1 MFCILSTR
9 NNFFQTLDKKTP
21 GQNIC
26 FIYFSLKEE
35 KQREKKYFHENVAAF
50 FLDMQNKTKHGRSFF
65 SQGPS
70 SATLQLIELE

>member
-1 MFCILSTR
+1 MFCIRSTR

-35 KQREKKYFHENVAAF
+35 KQREKKDFHENVAGF
-50 FLDMQNKTKHGRSFF
+50 FLDMQNKTKQNMEEVFLVKVLRQPPCS
-65 SQGPS
+65 
-70 SATLQLIELE
+70 

>member
-1 MFCILSTR
+1 MFCIRSTR

-35 KQREKKYFHENVAAF
+35 KQREKKDFHENVAGF
-50 FLDMQNKTKHGRSFF
+50 FLDMQNKTKQNMEEVFLVKALRQPPCS
-65 SQGPS
+65 
-70 SATLQLIELE
+70 